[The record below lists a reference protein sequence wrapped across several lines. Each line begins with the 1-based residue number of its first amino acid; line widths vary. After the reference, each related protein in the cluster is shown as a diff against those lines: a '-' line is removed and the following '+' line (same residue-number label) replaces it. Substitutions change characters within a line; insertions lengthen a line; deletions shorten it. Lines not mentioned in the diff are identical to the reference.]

1 MNKANVMIIISSCK
15 KIIDIFLGPFLIAYF
30 IKTSVDSVV
39 DLSIFKIL
47 NYFCLGILSMF
58 AGFLMEKN
66 HALATFRL
74 GIFSKFIYILLI
86 IVLNENVV
94 NHLGLISIFYGL
106 STATFY
112 LPFNRFNTNSVENK
126 ERSLFETKKL
136 AVTSII
142 NILVPVCLGTMITVT
157 NYILT
162 AVIILFIS
170 LIEFI
175 CSFYVV
181 QLPVKQRKY
190 DILKTMK
197 KFMKNKQLKKWFLVE
212 FIIGLVISDAALGVL
227 ITILIINSF
236 ETDMNLGIINSI
248 TAIMTLIIT
257 FLYSKY
263 YQGKDDK
270 KVIIISSILPAI
282 SVIFLLL
289 YTSNTTLVIY
299 NFFFNVLAVGLLNMI
314 HGVRLSNLS
323 IKEVVDEDS
332 NEFWVLREQFLNIGR
347 IIGFILMLIIGML
360 GMVYLNYLLVFFSLL
375 LIVYGLLL
383 TQINKNEE

>member
-1 MNKANVMIIISSCK
+1 MKKENIMIMIATCN

-30 IKTSVDSVV
+30 IKTSVDSMV

-47 NYFCLGILSMF
+47 NFFCLGVLSMA

-74 GIFSKFIYILLI
+74 GIFSRFIYILLI

-112 LPFNRFNTNSVENK
+112 LPFNRFNVNVVENK
-126 ERSLFETKKL
+126 DRSLFETKKL

-142 NILVPVCLGTMITVT
+142 NILIPVCLGTMITVT

-162 AVIILFIS
+162 ATIILIVSF
-170 LIEFI
+170 IEFI

-181 QLPVKQRKY
+181 QIPVKQRNY
-190 DILKTMK
+190 NLLKTMK
-197 KFMKNKQLKKWFLVE
+197 KFMRKKQLNKWFLTE
-212 FIIGLVISDAALGVL
+212 FVNGIVISHGVLGVL

-248 TAIMTLIIT
+248 TAIITLIVT
-257 FLYSKY
+257 FIYSKY
-263 YQGKDDK
+263 YKGKNDK
-270 KVIIISSILPAI
+270 GIIVVSAVLPMI
-282 SVIFLLL
+282 SVLVLLL
-289 YTSNTTLVIY
+289 CTSNVTLIIY
-299 NFFFNVLAVGLLNMI
+299 NFIFNVLANGLLSLI
-314 HGVRLSNLS
+314 HEVRLSNLS
-323 IKEVVDEDS
+323 VKEITDEDS
-332 NEFWVLREQFLNIGR
+332 NEFWALREQFLNLGR
-347 IIGFILMLIIGML
+347 IVGFILMLIIGML
-360 GMVYLNYLLVFFSLL
+360 GTIYLNYLLVFLSLL
-375 LIVYGLLL
+375 LIVYGILL

>member
-1 MNKANVMIIISSCK
+1 M
-15 KIIDIFLGPFLIAYF
+15 
-30 IKTSVDSVV
+30 
-39 DLSIFKIL
+39 
-47 NYFCLGILSMF
+47 
-58 AGFLMEKN
+58 
-66 HALATFRL
+66 
-74 GIFSKFIYILLI
+74 
-86 IVLNENVV
+86 V

>member
-1 MNKANVMIIISSCK
+1 MSKANIMIVISACN

-30 IKTSVDSVV
+30 IKTSVDSMV

-47 NYFCLGILSMF
+47 NYFCLGILCMI

-66 HALATFRL
+66 HSLATFRL
-74 GIFSKFIYILLI
+74 GIFCRFIYILLI

-142 NILVPVCLGTMITVT
+142 NILIPVCLGTMITVT

-162 AVIILFIS
+162 ATIILFVS
-170 LIEFI
+170 AIEFI
-175 CSFYVV
+175 CSFYVI
-181 QLPVKQRKY
+181 QIPVKQRKY
-190 DILKTMK
+190 NLLKTAK
-197 KFMKNKQLKKWFLVE
+197 KFMKNRQLKKWFLVE
-212 FIIGLVISDAALGVL
+212 FVTGLVISDAALGVL
-227 ITILIINSF
+227 ITVLIINSF
-236 ETDMNLGIINSI
+236 ETDMSLGIINSI
-248 TAIMTLIIT
+248 TAIITLIIT

-263 YQGKDDK
+263 YRGKDDK
-270 KVIIISSILPAI
+270 RVILISSVLPTI
-282 SVIFLLL
+282 SVIFLFL
-289 YTSNTTLVIY
+289 YTSNFTVIIY
-299 NFFFNVLAVGLLNMI
+299 NFCFNVLAVGLLSMI

-323 IKEVVDEDS
+323 VKEVIDEDS
-332 NEFWVLREQFLNIGR
+332 NEFWTLREQFLNFGR
-347 IIGFILMLIIGML
+347 IIGYILMLIIGMM
-360 GMVYLNYLLVFFSLL
+360 GMVYLNYLLIFLSLL
-375 LIVYGLLL
+375 LIMYGILL
-383 TQINKNEE
+383 TQIKKNEE